1 MSKWSKSEPDTSSPF
16 YNFCI
21 QNQRNQ
27 IGFIIFLCPNST
39 SKNRLVL
46 EQRFYETVLLLVGT
60 GNLADMLYE
69 KNYPFFFFSCFSLD
83 FKCQKCKLVNLSA
96 ILNLGSPEI
105 LDKYCFDIFVSAS
118 DICRGLYIGFVPSP
132 FFYVTQGVC
141 NRNGILRR
149 EGKEET
155 EEKVDKRSGVDLQ
168 LL

>member
-1 MSKWSKSEPDTSSPF
+1 MKQCC
-16 YNFCI
+16 Y
-21 QNQRNQ
+21 
-27 IGFIIFLCPNST
+27 L
-39 SKNRLVL
+39 LVL
-46 EQRFYETVLLLVGT
+46 GT
-60 GNLADMLYE
+60 WQTCYMK

-83 FKCQKCKLVNLSA
+83 FKCQKCRLVNLSA